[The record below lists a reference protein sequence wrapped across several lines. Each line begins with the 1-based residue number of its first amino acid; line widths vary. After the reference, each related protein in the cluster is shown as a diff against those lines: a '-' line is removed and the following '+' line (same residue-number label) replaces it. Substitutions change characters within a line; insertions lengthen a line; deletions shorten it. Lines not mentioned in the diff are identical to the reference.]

1 MSESITD
8 GFVVATE
15 EPRNKFLRLKYASDL
30 KSLKPSFGEYE
41 TYIPIF
47 ISSILFISNISIYWK
62 L

>member
-15 EPRNKFLRLKYASDL
+15 EPRSMKYASDL